1 MAIVVLKFG
10 GTSTASE
17 AMGAGREQVRRQSPG
32 DQVVVVVSAMG
43 RRGSAHA
50 DTLLDLMS
58 GITQRPDRRVLD
70 LLLSV
75 GTYSASLGPAA
86 HRAGLKQSPDRW
98 PNEIITDN
106 EFGNA
111 RIVEVRPKGILEELK
126 KGRVV
131 VVAGFQ
137 GVTPNQ
143 EITTLGRGGSDTT
156 AAALGVALGAKAIY
170 IFTDVDGILT
180 ADPRIVPDAQL
191 VPSTTYREVAEL
203 AQLGARVI
211 HPRAVEIAAAGR
223 IPLIIRATD
232 KAGAGTV
239 IWDGPGDGPVE
250 IRADRPVG
258 AVTQITGLALVSVI
272 PAHDQE
278 ISMEQARQ
286 LFQTVAE
293 LGVSVDLIFL
303 SPTLVGFCVRQEEA
317 EAVENRL
324 RELSFNV
331 KVKAGYA
338 KVSCVGA
345 GMRGVPG
352 VMARI
357 VEALHETD
365 VRVYHTSDSHAS
377 ISCLVEEKDY
387 MKAVRA
393 LHDKFHLG
401 STNVRGS

>member
-10 GTSTASE
+10 GTSLASE
-17 AMGAGREQVRRQSPG
+17 AMREQAVERVKEAKAAG

-43 RRGSAHA
+43 RRGSAYA
-50 DTLLDLMS
+50 TDTLLDLMS

-70 LLLSV
+70 LLLSC
-75 GTYSASLGPAA
+75 GELISASLMAQLLTERGLEAVPLTGGQ
-86 HRAGLKQSPDRW
+86 AG
-98 PNEIITDN
+98 IITDN

-286 LFQTVAE
+286 LFQNVAE

-357 VEALHETD
+357 VEAFMRPMCGCIHQRFPCQHLLLGGREGLHE
-365 VRVYHTSDSHAS
+365 SGS
-377 ISCLVEEKDY
+377 
-387 MKAVRA
+387 
-393 LHDKFHLG
+393 G
-401 STNVRGS
+401 ST